1 MEMEGTIVSR
11 KVRMETIPITIIILL
26 IMTIIMAT
34 QVMEIII
41 NQTSQEMIIKI
52 MERIITLIMA
62 MIRVKITMKI
72 VIQRKVI
79 RITPDMEKIKDSYRV
94 IPKMKQITHLLI
106 QVTILQVITLLYHP
120 RMIVLQQ
127 MRLKYSLMN

>member
-1 MEMEGTIVSR
+1 
-11 KVRMETIPITIIILL
+11 METIPITIIILL